1 MALSQGFFNVSTS
14 VRMTVVRLKNGD
26 LWVHDPVAPTA
37 ECLRLVNELGP
48 VKHIVLATTG
58 DAHAPMNCTDRLLGR
73 ATYRSEFS

>member
-1 MALSQGFFNVSTS
+1 
-14 VRMTVVRLKNGD
+14 MTVVRLKNGD

-58 DAHAPMNCTDRLLGR
+58 DAHAPMDDAHAPMNWTDRLLGR
-73 ATYRSEFS
+73 ASYRNEFS

>member
-1 MALSQGFFNVSTS
+1 
-14 VRMTVVRLKNGD
+14 MTVVRLKNGD

-58 DAHAPMNCTDRLLGR
+58 DAQHLLIVTIR
-73 ATYRSEFS
+73 